1 MSPLIP
7 LSLLQPPHGS
17 PAQPSSCP
25 LRKIKPGK
33 TLGLTTPVVRKWD
46 SNACTLV
53 VCAPAQNGLPGRDG
67 KDGLKGEKGDRGLRG
82 LPGKAGSPGPK
93 GDQGPMGERGPKAE
107 CCVTGKQYVPFQR
120 VKKGRYGMQ
129 KLNSIDFINGSQ
141 ISEKLFAA
149 NGSAG
154 DYKTSKATCSRAG
167 GHLASPRTSSENG
180 AIQQIIQR
188 YNKAAYLDINDMETE
203 GIFKYQSMEVI
214 GYVNWAPGEPND
226 TGGGEDCVEM
236 YTDGRWNDRS
246 CEEERLIICEF

>member
-1 MSPLIP
+1 MLSFLAIFHTFVLVSPMV
-7 LSLLQPPHGS
+7 
-17 PAQPSSCP
+17 
-25 LRKIKPGK
+25 
-33 TLGLTTPVVRKWD
+33 TTRPNPDQVVQKWD

-67 KDGLKGEKGDRGLRG
+67 KDGLKGEKGDRGLNG

-93 GDQGPMGERGPKAE
+93 GDQGPAGERGPKAE
-107 CCVTGKQYVPFQR
+107 CCVTE
-120 VKKGRYGMQ
+120 VKHLQNQIRNLQGQLKSLQ
-129 KLNSIDFINGSQ
+129 DIINKKHKVEDFINGSQ

-154 DYKTSKATCSRAG
+154 DYKTSKATCSQAG

-180 AIQQIIQR
+180 AIQRIIQR

-214 GYVNWAPGEPND
+214 GYANWAPGEPND